1 MKPAAFI
8 ARRLRFA
15 EPLTVAAIAIS
26 FLVVTVS
33 VAVAGGFRHE
43 VREAVRA
50 LAGDVTVENP
60 DSTDLAPVL
69 AVPGVE
75 SAVPVITMSGIIKAG
90 DNIQGVLFKGSG
102 PADSIAMGVR
112 IPSRLA
118 SMMGLSEGD
127 AMLAYFVGE
136 KVSARRFTV
145 TGIYETLLDG
155 DGDLTVLTS
164 FDALSRI
171 NRDEDSW
178 ADALEVRLSPAYRDR
193 LSARLK
199 AFEISDAADLYATS
213 VADSYPQLFDWLDL
227 VDSNVYAILLLMA
240 LVAGFNMIS
249 GLLILLF
256 RNVATIGALK
266 SMGMTSRAIAG
277 VFLRL
282 SARLVGLGML
292 IGSGVAL
299 LFCAVQGSTHIL
311 KLDPVNYFVSY
322 VPVRLDVPG
331 MLAAD
336 ALVFVVIMLLLAL
349 PSMFISKVDPARTMR
364 VE

>member
-33 VAVAGGFRHE
+33 VAVAGGFRSE
-43 VREAVRA
+43 VREAVRS
-50 LAGDVTVENP
+50 LAGDITAENP
-60 DSTDLAPVL
+60 DSTDLAAVL

-75 SAVPVITMSGIIKAG
+75 SAVPVVTLNGIIKAG
-90 DNIQGVLFKGSG
+90 DNIQGVLFKGCG
-102 PADSIAMGVR
+102 TADSIAMAAR
-112 IPSRLA
+112 LPAHLA
-118 SMMGLSEGD
+118 SMLELSEGD
-127 AMLAYFVGE
+127 GFLAYFVGE
-136 KVSARRFTV
+136 RVSARRFTV
-145 TGIYETLLDG
+145 TEIYPTLLDG

-178 ADALEVRLSPAYRDR
+178 ADVLEVRLAPEYRGR
-193 LSARLK
+193 LQARTK
-199 AFEISDAADLYATS
+199 AFEISDAAGLYATA

-249 GLLILLF
+249 GLLILLL
-256 RNVATIGALK
+256 RNISTIGMLK
-266 SMGMTSRAIAG
+266 SLGMTSKAIAG

-282 SARLVGLGML
+282 SARLVALGML
-292 IGSGVAL
+292 IGNGIAL
-299 LFCAVQGSTHIL
+299 LFCAVQGSTHL
-311 KLDPVNYFVSY
+311 LRLDPANYFVSY
-322 VPVRLDVPG
+322 VPVRIDVAG
-331 MLAAD
+331 LLAAD
-336 ALVFVVIMLLLAL
+336 AVVFAVIMLLLAL